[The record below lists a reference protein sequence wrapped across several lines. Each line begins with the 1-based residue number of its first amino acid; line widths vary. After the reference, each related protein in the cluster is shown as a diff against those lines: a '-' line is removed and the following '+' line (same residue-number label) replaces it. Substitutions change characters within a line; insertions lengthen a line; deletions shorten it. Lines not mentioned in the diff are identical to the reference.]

1 MAVDNAVD
9 GPALA
14 FELAVM
20 LPGRI
25 VEGHLFPVQIP
36 ADGAFHLRAEKSVFT
51 GKTRREPVKGFQLVG
66 KFEARLGIAAKIGP
80 GVDVSLFG
88 CVCAFSEVRSGR
100 HIRNQRAVVLVR
112 AGLDVVENLIAPV
125 AFGLQHSRE
134 PVGVRFRD
142 FVVAGPDRHT
152 GIMRQ
157 PFGLIFCLA
166 FCFVKERILLVGI
179 KSTCIHKIV
188 HQ

>member
-9 GPALA
+9 GPTLA

-36 ADGAFHLRAEKSVFT
+36 ADGAFHLRAEKSVFA
-51 GKTRREPVKGFQLVG
+51 GKTCRESIKSFQFVRE
-66 KFEARLGIAAKIGP
+66 FESRLGIASKISP
-80 GVDVSLFG
+80 CMDVSLFSG
-88 CVCAFSEVRSGR
+88 IGTFSKVRGGG
-100 HIRNQRAVVLVR
+100 HVGNQRAIVLDR

-134 PVGVRFRD
+134 PVCVGLGD
-142 FVVAGPDRHT
+142 FVVSGPDCHT
-152 GIMRQ
+152 GIMCQ
-157 PFGLIFCLA
+157 TLGLIFCLA
-166 FCFVKERILLVGI
+166 FSFVKERILLVGI
-179 KSTCIHKIV
+179 KSTCVHKIV